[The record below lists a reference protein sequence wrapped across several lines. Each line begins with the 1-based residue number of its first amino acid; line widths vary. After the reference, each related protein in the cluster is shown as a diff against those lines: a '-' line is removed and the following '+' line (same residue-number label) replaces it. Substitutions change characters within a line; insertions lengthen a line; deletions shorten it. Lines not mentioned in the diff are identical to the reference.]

1 MGRNAR
7 LSSDAYPTMEEL
19 SELTRRWWN
28 PLPVVDNTVRMA
40 ALAEALWGAGA
51 DMSSFIYLR
60 LSGGVGGCVVSDF
73 RLVGGAGGLAGE
85 LGHMTVGTN
94 ESPCACGK
102 RGCLETLASVP
113 ALCERAGVADISQLR
128 AAVLSGDTHAR
139 EALEQAAQAVG
150 YVLGSAALLI
160 NPRAIIVAGE
170 IVDAFPS
177 LRSDIAASMYG
188 ELLPVMEW
196 DIDVVG
202 ASLGPLGAAQASAY
216 IAAHPFEEDA
226 PAAHCPEEGSP
237 QREGPA
243 SSMRASVVRGE
254 RP

>member
-1 MGRNAR
+1 
-7 LSSDAYPTMEEL
+7 
-19 SELTRRWWN
+19 
-28 PLPVVDNTVRMA
+28 MA

-51 DMSSFIYLR
+51 DTSSFIYLR

-85 LGHMTVGTN
+85 LGHMTVGAN
-94 ESPCACGK
+94 DSPCACGK

-113 ALCERAGVADISQLR
+113 ALCERTEVADIAQLR
-128 AAVLSGDTHAR
+128 AAVLSGDARAR

-177 LRSDIAASMYG
+177 LRSDIAAAMHR
-188 ELLPVMEW
+188 ELIPVMEW

-216 IAAHPFEEDA
+216 IAAHPSDEDTA
-226 PAAHCPEEGSP
+226 SAHCTEEASP
-237 QREGPA
+237 REARPA
-243 SSMRASVVRGE
+243 SSLEARTDREG